1 MYKPQKQACG
11 LAIWG
16 IAAVCGPVLGPLVGG
31 FTAKPK
37 DRRGLYG
44 S

>member
-1 MYKPQKQACG
+1 MYRPQKQAYG

-16 IAAVCGPVLGPLVGG
+16 IAAVCGLVLGPLVGG
-31 FTAKPK
+31 FAAKLK
-37 DRRGLYG
+37 DGHGLYG